1 MAASEPKT
9 LAATLVGITLSSS
22 FVSAN
27 LALSFLAIP
36 SLLLPAP
43 QQQATTPS
51 ANTATPSPN
60 LARQW
65 RYIYDHAMPVAIA
78 GSAMS
83 TASFIYA
90 ALQLPHVHS
99 EQRNLLI
106 AAGAM
111 AVFVVPYTLALM
123 KPTNSLL
130 MERAAMGDAMK
141 DVNEEDVTEV
151 GMSKAQGLRGYRTE
165 ELLKRWVT
173 LNYGRAAIP
182 SIGIACA
189 IVALLW

>member
-1 MAASEPKT
+1 MATSEPKT
-9 LAATLVGITLSSS
+9 LGATLVGITLSSS

-27 LALSFLAIP
+27 LALSCIAIP

-43 QQQATTPS
+43 QKSATTSS
-51 ANTATPSPN
+51 ANATTPSPN

-65 RYIYDHAMPVAIA
+65 RYIYKHAMPVAIA
-78 GSAMS
+78 GSVMS
-83 TASFIYA
+83 SASFIYA
-90 ALQLPHVHS
+90 ALQLPHVYS
-99 EQRNLLI
+99 QQRNLLI
-106 AAGAM
+106 VAGTM
-111 AVFVVPYTLALM
+111 AVFVMPYTLVLM

-130 MERAAMGDAMK
+130 MERAAMGDAMG

-165 ELLKRWVT
+165 ELLNRWVA

-189 IVALLW
+189 IAALLW

>member
-1 MAASEPKT
+1 MVTSEPKT
-9 LAATLVGITLSSS
+9 LGATLVGITLSSS

-27 LALSFLAIP
+27 LALSCIAIP

-43 QQQATTPS
+43 QNPATTSS
-51 ANTATPSPN
+51 ANAATPSPN

-65 RYIYDHAMPVAIA
+65 RYIYEHAMPVAIA
-78 GSAMS
+78 GSVMS
-83 TASFIYA
+83 SASFIYA
-90 ALQLPHVHS
+90 ALQLPHVYS
-99 EQRNLLI
+99 QQRNLLI
-106 AAGAM
+106 VAGTM
-111 AVFVVPYTLALM
+111 AVFVMPYTLALM

-130 MERAAMGDAMK
+130 MERAAMGDAME

-165 ELLKRWVT
+165 ELLNRWVA

-189 IVALLW
+189 IAALLW